1 MIFFLHYFTSF
12 TFIYLCISTINVLNK
27 KMLFKMNTNS
37 LSKIFNYYLRI
48 ISFRVS
54 FFYLKIN
61 IALKKFDFA

>member
-1 MIFFLHYFTSF
+1 
-12 TFIYLCISTINVLNK
+12 
-27 KMLFKMNTNS
+27 MNTNS